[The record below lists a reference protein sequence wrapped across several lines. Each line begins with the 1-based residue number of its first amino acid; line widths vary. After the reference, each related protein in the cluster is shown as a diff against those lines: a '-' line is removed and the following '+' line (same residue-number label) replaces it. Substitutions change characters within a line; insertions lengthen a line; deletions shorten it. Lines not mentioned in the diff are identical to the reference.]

1 MGAAQAV
8 RPVAP
13 IDQRGYAHPE
23 MLVSTE
29 WAAAHLNDP
38 KVRLV
43 ESNEDMLLYDTGH
56 IPGAVKVDWTTD
68 LNDQVVRDY
77 INRDQLQKLL
87 RSKGINDDTTIVFYG
102 DKNNWW
108 ATYALWVLQLF
119 GVTNVKILDGGRLR
133 WVEEGRKVT
142 TDKPSSA
149 EGNVTLK
156 DRDDAKI
163 RAFREDVLAHL
174 KKKGQLVD
182 VRSPEE
188 FRGERTHMP
197 EYPQEGC
204 LRGGHIPGAK
214 SIPWAKAVDPDT
226 HTFRPASEL
235 KKLYEQDNNLN
246 KADASIAY
254 CRIGERSSHTWFAL
268 TYLLGFDN
276 VRNYDGSWTEWGNAV
291 RLPVEKP

>member
-1 MGAAQAV
+1 MGTAQAV
-8 RPVAP
+8 KPVVP
-13 IDQRGYAHPE
+13 IEQRGYAHPE
-23 MLVSTE
+23 VLVSTD
-29 WAAAHLNDP
+29 WAAAHLTDP
-38 KVRLV
+38 KVRLI
-43 ESNEDMLLYDTGH
+43 ESNEDILLYDTGH
-56 IPGAVKVDWTTD
+56 IPGAVKLDWTTD
-68 LNDQVVRDY
+68 LNDPIVRDY
-77 INRDQLQKLL
+77 IDRDRLQALL

-119 GVTNVKILDGGRLR
+119 EVKNVKILDGGRLR
-133 WVEEGRKVT
+133 WVEEGRKLT
-142 TDKPSSA
+142 TDAANYPAGKI
-149 EGNVTLK
+149 TLQE
-156 DRDDAKI
+156 RDDTKI
-163 RAFREDVLAHL
+163 RAFREEVLEHL
-174 KKKGQLVD
+174 KTKGQLVD

-188 FRGERTHMP
+188 YRGERTHMP

-226 HTFRPASEL
+226 HAFRPASEL
-235 KKLYEQDNNLN
+235 KKLYEQDNNL
-246 KADASIAY
+246 KKDAETIAY

-268 TYLLGFDN
+268 TYLLGFDK